1 MDKPKKN
8 TTSDH
13 PVKTD
18 KNRNPVRMFKF
29 ILVIQKQQRKKIIFQ
44 NKIKKLAYKLLLEN
58 YYLIKDIIY
67 TNIMKEYGFYNKRES
82 YR

>member
-18 KNRNPVRMFKF
+18 KNRNPFKIFKF
-29 ILVIQKQQRKKIIFQ
+29 VLVIQKQQRKNIIFQ